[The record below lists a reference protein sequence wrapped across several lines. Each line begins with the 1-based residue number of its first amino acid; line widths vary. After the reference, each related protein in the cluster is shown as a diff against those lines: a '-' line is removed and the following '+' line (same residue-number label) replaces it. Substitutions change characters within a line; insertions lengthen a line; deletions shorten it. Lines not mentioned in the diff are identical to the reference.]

1 MYGVNSSVNNKER
14 TAMTKNNEIPIYT
27 LEDLSERLKISV
39 RTLRKYIRRGELKA
53 KKIGRTYYVT
63 KTNLMS
69 FFRPRKEK
77 IEPIVTADELDN
89 FQDELEFDEDSATG
103 IRDEIL
109 KKRRSHRRSFQNRRN
124 LKVFWSS
131 VRKRAC

>member
-1 MYGVNSSVNNKER
+1 
-14 TAMTKNNEIPIYT
+14 MTNNEIPVYS
-27 LEDLSERLKISV
+27 LADLSKRLKISV
-39 RTLRKYIRRGELKA
+39 RTLREYIKQGELKA

-89 FQDELEFDEDSATG
+89 FQDELEFDEDSG
-103 IRDEIL
+103 IGIPDEL
-109 KKRRSHRRSFQNRRN
+109 LRKRRNIPQKFSKS
-124 LKVFWSS
+124 
-131 VRKRAC
+131 